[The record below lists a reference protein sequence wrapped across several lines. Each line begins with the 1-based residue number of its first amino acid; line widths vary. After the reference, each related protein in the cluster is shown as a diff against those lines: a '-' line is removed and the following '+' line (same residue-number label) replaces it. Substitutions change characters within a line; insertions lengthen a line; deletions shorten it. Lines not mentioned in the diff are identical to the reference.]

1 MKKIRRKNQFII
13 TGLAVMIAVAGYLN
27 FSGKEVTLLQPG
39 SDVDTVRMDEQDA
52 VELEASAKDDEQILY
67 DSDDMLS
74 ANPDAASDAMS
85 DNLNDV
91 DEKLTADADDAMIS
105 AKVDDAIPEEMAAL
119 ETDKKDEVVKA
130 EAVSEEN
137 SQEEKTDQQS
147 TKETSADVVE
157 TAGNVRNR
165 VLQAQLTKEQN
176 RSKNKELLMEIINSD
191 QVSKAE
197 KKNATRQLLQI
208 SDFMEKESAAE
219 QVLSAKGYTDC
230 MVSMSE
236 DSVDVMVSLS
246 EISDTDRAKIEDVV
260 QRKTGV
266 SINNI
271 VISSLK

>member
-1 MKKIRRKNQFII
+1 MKKMRRKNQWII

-39 SDVDTVRMDEQDA
+39 EDVNTASVDGQNA

-74 ANPDAASDAMS
+74 ANPEEASDVLS
-85 DNLNDV
+85 ENTKEV
-91 DEKLTADADDAMIS
+91 DTASVDQVDDATIS
-105 AKVDDAIPEEMAAL
+105 AKVDDTIPEEIAAV
-119 ETDKKDEVVKA
+119 DSDA
-130 EAVSEEN
+130 
-137 SQEEKTDQQS
+137 
-147 TKETSADVVE
+147 VE
-157 TAGNVRNR
+157 TAATVRNR

-176 RSKNKELLMEIINSD
+176 RSKNKEMLLEMINND
-191 QVSKAE
+191 QLSKAE
-197 KKNATRQLLQI
+197 KKNATKQLLQI
-208 SDFMEKESAAE
+208 SDFMEKEAAAE

-236 DSVDVMVSLS
+236 DSVDVMVSLA